1 MSVTY
6 YQIRYNPENKY
17 SFSAPYKIIKH
28 DDVNYGY
35 DQFNVKEVV
44 ETIKLFKLKSKI
56 PLNIWYVKI
65 REEAYYLPDLKNGLV
80 FL

>member
-17 SFSAPYKIIKH
+17 SFSAPYQIIKP
-28 DDVNYGY
+28 DDQNYGY
-35 DQFNVKEVV
+35 DQFNVNEVV
-44 ETIKLFKLKSKI
+44 ETIKLFKLRSKI

-65 REEAYYLPDLKNGLV
+65 KEEVYYLPDYKNGLV